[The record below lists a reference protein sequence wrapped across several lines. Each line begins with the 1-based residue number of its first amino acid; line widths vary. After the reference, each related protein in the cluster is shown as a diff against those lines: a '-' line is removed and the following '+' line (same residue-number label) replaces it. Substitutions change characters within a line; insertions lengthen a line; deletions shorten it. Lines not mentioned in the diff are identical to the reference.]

1 METGKI
7 QITLAVIAMIS
18 GWGIALITNWSS
30 LFSEV
35 QADPVSDVKM
45 IEQSKFDSLNT
56 KYLQI
61 LAQLDSNQSI
71 LQDKEA
77 SILDLNQNIL
87 ELKAPFHLIS
97 NTKLKQLLKFHNSA
111 VCYGSSLNLTHPAGD
126 DYQHCQ
132 SKEALSKKL
141 LLFFEELELVE
152 DNASNYSTERAKNAL
167 IRLQSNYKFNN
178 PGWYT
183 DLMLG
188 ILIIEYVKKS

>member
-7 QITLAVIAMIS
+7 QITLAIIAMIS
-18 GWGIALITNWSS
+18 GWGIALITNWGS
-30 LFSEV
+30 LFNDEPVDPISE
-35 QADPVSDVKM
+35 VKM
-45 IEQSKFDSLNT
+45 IEQEKFDSLDA
-56 KYLQI
+56 KYSNV
-61 LAQLDSNQSI
+61 LAQLDSSQVS
-71 LQDKEA
+71 LKDKEKN
-77 SILDLNQNIL
+77 ILDLNQHIA

-152 DNASNYSTERAKNAL
+152 NNGANYSTERAKNAL
-167 IRLQSNYKFNN
+167 IQLQSNYKFNN

-188 ILIIEYVKKS
+188 ILIIEYAKKA